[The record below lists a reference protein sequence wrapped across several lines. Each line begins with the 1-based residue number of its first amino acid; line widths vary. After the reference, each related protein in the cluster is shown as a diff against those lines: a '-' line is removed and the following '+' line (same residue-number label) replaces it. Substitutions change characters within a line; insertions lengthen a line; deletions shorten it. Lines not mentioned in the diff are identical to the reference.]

1 MHISMR
7 EHIFDPDD
15 RDLHTHD
22 RQRTRANFSYDPTG
36 LPMTLP
42 NETRQQG
49 SRRDIPSFG
58 LSNDSAFFLACI
70 VLLSSTWTT
79 M

>member
-1 MHISMR
+1 MR

-36 LPMTLP
+36 LPLTLP
-42 NETRQQG
+42 NETRQYEVHNVTFPHSAYQTT
-49 SRRDIPSFG
+49 PLSF
-58 LSNDSAFFLACI
+58 
-70 VLLSSTWTT
+70 
-79 M
+79 